1 VKDQAQRL
9 RELAR
14 SVRSPVGRTL
24 GTEAGRVLAVASGKG
39 GVGKTSLVANLGLV
53 LASRGHSVTVI
64 DADFGLANLDIL
76 LNLSPHRNLSHL
88 LRGEARP
95 EDVVVEAS
103 PGMRV
108 IPGASGI
115 ASLADLEDSE
125 RDRLLASL
133 TALTG
138 REEFVLVDT
147 AAGIGRNVVALCLA
161 AGEVVL
167 VTNPEPTSLADA
179 YGLTKVLW
187 AQSPDTP
194 ILLVVNSVATPEE
207 GRGVH
212 ERLDQ
217 VVARFL
223 KGRLG
228 YLGHIVRDA
237 HVGRAAVRQTPFV
250 TAYPRCAA
258 SRCLHVIS
266 DALLGSQSARS
277 GSGFWQKLL
286 AAGAG

>member
-14 SVRSPVGRTL
+14 SVRTSPGQI
-24 GTEAGRVLAVASGKG
+24 GAEAGRVLAVASGKG

-53 LASRGHSVTVI
+53 LAGRGHSVTII
-64 DADFGLANLDIL
+64 DADFGLANIDIL
-76 LNLSPHRNLSHL
+76 LNLNPPKNLSHL
-88 LRGEARP
+88 VRGEAEP
-95 EDVVVEAS
+95 EDVVVNAS
-103 PGMRV
+103 PRMRV

-115 ASLADLEDSE
+115 ASLADLDDSE

-167 VTNPEPTSLADA
+167 VTNPEPASLADA

-187 AQSPDTP
+187 AQNPDTP
-194 ILLVVNSVATPEE
+194 VLLVVNSVATAEE

-212 ERLDQ
+212 ERLDH
-217 VVARFL
+217 VVGRFL
-223 KGRLG
+223 RGRLG
-228 YLGHIVRDA
+228 YLGHISRDA
-237 HVGRAAVRQTPFV
+237 HVGRAAVRQTPFA

-258 SRCLHVIS
+258 TRCLHEIADV
-266 DALLGSQSARS
+266 LLGSPSVRS
-277 GSGFWQKLL
+277 GSSFWQRLL
-286 AAGAG
+286 AGGAG